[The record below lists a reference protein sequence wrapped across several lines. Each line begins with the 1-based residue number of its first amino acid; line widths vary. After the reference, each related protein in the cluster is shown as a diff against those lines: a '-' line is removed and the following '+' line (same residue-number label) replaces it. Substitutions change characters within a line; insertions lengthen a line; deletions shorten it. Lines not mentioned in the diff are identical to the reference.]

1 MNLPNTLTVLR
12 IFLVPFLVVVL
23 LAPPSRLADA
33 PFFGA
38 SSPAPREI
46 LGVSIFLLAMVTD
59 FLDGFFARRRNQ
71 ITTLGTLLDPIADK
85 LLVTSAFISLVQMG
99 LTPAWMVVIIVGREF
114 IVSGLRSVLAT
125 QGFALAAS
133 PWGKLKTTT
142 QSIAIVLLISTR
154 TLDRWGEWG
163 FLGVAFLW
171 LAMVLALISA
181 GDYTWKFL
189 GSVRLDEAPREI
201 PSARPSS
208 TSREVPG
215 EHR

>member
-1 MNLPNTLTVLR
+1 MNLPNTLTVIR

-23 LAPPSRLADA
+23 LAPPSRLADG

-46 LGVSIFLLAMVTD
+46 LGVAIFLVAIITD
-59 FLDGFFARRRNQ
+59 FFDGFLARRRNQ

-99 LTPAWMVVIIVGREF
+99 LAPAWMVVIIVGREF

-125 QGFALAAS
+125 QGIALPAS

-154 TLDRWGEWG
+154 TLDRWGQWG
-163 FLGVAFLW
+163 FLGVLLLW
-171 LAMVLALISA
+171 LAMILALVSA
-181 GDYTWKFL
+181 ADYTWKFL
-189 GSVRLDEAPREI
+189 RTVQVTAPPAQPRPKDGEERARAAKEAR
-201 PSARPSS
+201 
-208 TSREVPG
+208 
-215 EHR
+215 